1 MIFTKH
7 GLQRA
12 VFYGLISGLL
22 LATLL
27 KIIEQITHFEVY
39 TLLLNVDYLPY
50 INTFVFPELIE
61 VGFHLIV
68 SIALAI
74 CLYLLFVYWKI
85 SSRRKIIILCMFVCF
100 IIGAALFPTTTF
112 SERTPELTSIPS
124 ITYWIIGHICYGYVL
139 GIFLARLE
147 NYSYS

>member
-1 MIFTKH
+1 MSFTKH
-7 GLQRA
+7 GLKNA
-12 VFYGLISGLL
+12 VLYGLISGLF
-22 LATLL
+22 LAALL
-27 KIIEQITHFEVY
+27 KIIEQITHFKVY
-39 TLLLNVDYLPY
+39 TLLLNVDYIPY
-50 INTFVFPELIE
+50 INTFVFPERIE

-74 CLYLLFVYWKI
+74 CLYLLIIQRKV
-85 SSRRKIIILCMFVCF
+85 SSRRNIIVFSMFVCF

-124 ITYWIIGHICYGYVL
+124 ITYWIGGHICYGYVL
-139 GIFLARLE
+139 GVFLARLE